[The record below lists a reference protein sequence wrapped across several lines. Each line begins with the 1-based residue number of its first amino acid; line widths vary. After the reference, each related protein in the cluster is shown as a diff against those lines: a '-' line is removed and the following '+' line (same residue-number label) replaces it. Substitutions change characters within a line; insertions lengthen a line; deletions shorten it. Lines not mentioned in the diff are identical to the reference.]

1 MATLNIIN
9 TNPNKYGVT
18 EKKKSELDALTNQ
31 VLYAQDK
38 VEQLQAIVNSLTEKS
53 QLLQSQLATEKAN
66 KDLALSNKELLDQV
80 VDNVI
85 DLLTASHGT
94 FDKVVCSDSRIKD
107 VSNSIKEVMDKLIY
121 SAEVVNKLS
130 NLVIRK
136 KVQNP
141 LISDELVTMVTN
153 AGKDANNAVALT
165 LTALNSVF
173 ASQATTVESE
183 GTMSLEY
190 LYAIKLYEF
199 ITGENLSE
207 DPVDDTSKKV
217 INIIDKIRLNKR
229 KIIII
234 EEETTVNEPEKA
246 CIKELIYKAY
256 NKASLRYKQV
266 LIASN
271 DAMKQLSEAETALS
285 KETGV
290 LNSLQSG
297 LAAANAAALAS

>member
-9 TNPNKYGVT
+9 TIPNRYGIT

-31 VLYAQDK
+31 VLYAQDR

-53 QLLQSQLATEKAN
+53 QLLQTQLATEKAN
-66 KDLALSNKELLDQV
+66 KGLALSNKELLDQV

-85 DLLTASHGT
+85 DLLTASHGA
-94 FDKVVCSDSRIKD
+94 FDKVVYSDSKIKE
-107 VSNSIKEVMDKLIY
+107 VSNSIKNVTDKLIY

-136 KVQNP
+136 KAQNP
-141 LISDELVTMVTN
+141 LISDELITMVTN

-199 ITGENLSE
+199 ITGEDLSD
-207 DPVDDTSKKV
+207 DPADETSKK
-217 INIIDKIRLNKR
+217 ILNILDKIRLNKR

-234 EEETTVNEPEKA
+234 EEETIVNEPEKA
-246 CIKELIYKAY
+246 SIKELIYKAY
-256 NKASLRYKQV
+256 NRASLRYKQV
-266 LIASN
+266 LTASN
-271 DAMKQLSEAETALS
+271 DAAKQLSEAETALS
-285 KETGV
+285 KEMGV